1 MVRSLSEIRAADTE
15 AAVVPQE
22 YTIRVVGTAAGE
34 LVTLFSLVHAI
45 SGHDVKSIPVCLI
58 TFALVLLPS
67 LAERVFRCRMRT
79 GVYLLCILYVLCS
92 MAGDAYQMYDRVQLW
107 DKLLHTTGGVLF
119 AMFGAYLPCLLN
131 KKDKSGVLLCA
142 VFAVCFSVT
151 ISALW
156 EFYEFGVDQLIGLD
170 MQRDTLLTAID
181 SRLLSSDLNTVGS
194 ITNIESVTV
203 NGIELAGYIDIGLI
217 DTMTDMLVETLG
229 ALLYAAF
236 YLITKG
242 EYPAFSPAETEGL
255 P

>member
-107 DKLLHTTGGVLF
+107 DKLLHTTGGALF
-119 AMFGAYLPCLLN
+119 A
-131 KKDKSGVLLCA
+131 
-142 VFAVCFSVT
+142 
-151 ISALW
+151 
-156 EFYEFGVDQLIGLD
+156 
-170 MQRDTLLTAID
+170 
-181 SRLLSSDLNTVGS
+181 
-194 ITNIESVTV
+194 NIR
-203 NGIELAGYIDIGLI
+203 
-217 DTMTDMLVETLG
+217 
-229 ALLYAAF
+229 
-236 YLITKG
+236 
-242 EYPAFSPAETEGL
+242 
-255 P
+255 

>member
-1 MVRSLSEIRAADTE
+1 MVRSLSEIRAADTK
-15 AAVVPQE
+15 AAAVPQE
-22 YTIRVVGTAAGE
+22 YTIRVVGAAAGE
-34 LVTLFSLVHAI
+34 LFTLFSLVHAI
-45 SGHDVKSIPVCLI
+45 SGNDMKSIPVCLL

-79 GVYLLCILYVLCS
+79 EIYLLCILYVLCS

-170 MQRDTLLTAID
+170 MQRDTLLTSID

-194 ITNIESVTV
+194 ISNIESVTV
-203 NGIELAGYIDIGLI
+203 NGIELAGYIDIGLF

-229 ALLYAAF
+229 ALLYATL

-242 EYPAFSPAETEGL
+242 EYPAFRPTETERL